1 MKNGPPCDVR
11 ITSTIIDIAAAS
23 LPTSQVRQFGWH
35 RKFPNST
42 AKIYLTPVFSEKT
55 PIEHNEKDG
64 ARTPP
69 RAPNF
74 NVHIHAQAAVY
85 KTGRLFGNGSHS
97 PGSNAP
103 NFEIGAQGFGQL
115 QPAFEMGVFCEN
127 HGTPSKVCLERS

>member
-1 MKNGPPCDVR
+1 MKWR
-11 ITSTIIDIAAAS
+11 
-23 LPTSQVRQFGWH
+23 
-35 RKFPNST
+35 RKN
-42 AKIYLTPVFSEKT
+42 A
-55 PIEHNEKDG
+55 
-64 ARTPP
+64 P

-103 NFEIGAQGFGQL
+103 NFEIGARGFGQL

-127 HGTPSKVCLERS
+127 HGTPQRSAGNAHSGSARSSTHAAVV

>member
-1 MKNGPPCDVR
+1 MRPRALVGCTYEKR
-11 ITSTIIDIAAAS
+11 AALRCPDHQHHHRYRGGVAANEPSPAIRVAS
-23 LPTSQVRQFGWH
+23 EVPKLDSEDLLDSGVFG
-35 RKFPNST
+35 K
-42 AKIYLTPVFSEKT
+42 KT

-97 PGSNAP
+97 LRQ
-103 NFEIGAQGFGQL
+103 IGLG
-115 QPAFEMGVFCEN
+115 GVPKKLTTRDALEN
-127 HGTPSKVCLERS
+127 